1 MTVTMVEGDFPIEWL
16 YGAVAAQR
24 VGIDIETSGLSPVN
38 DRIATVQMYV
48 PGMGTIMARKLKNPI
63 NMLNLMQDR
72 QTTKIFHHAPFDLG
86 FLQRNYDVLPR
97 SIACT
102 KVAAK
107 LSDPSKIK
115 YFDPDTNK
123 GSHSLKAIVWTMF
136 QEKLDKSL
144 AVSNWFADTLSQAQL
159 NYAAKDVEYLPEILR
174 RMEVDLAKLRLLRQF
189 RRASN
194 YIPVKIDLEIKRFDD
209 IYGYA

>member
-1 MTVTMVEGDFPIEWL
+1 MVTMVEGDFPIEWL
-16 YGAVAAQR
+16 HGARAAGR
-24 VGIDIETSGLSPVN
+24 VGVDIETSGLSPVT

-48 PGMGTIMARKLKNPI
+48 PGMGTVMVRKLDNPT
-63 NMLNLMQDR
+63 NLLMLMQDR

-86 FLQRNYDVLPR
+86 FLQRNYDVLPI

-107 LSDPSKIK
+107 LSDPNRLK

-123 GSHSLKAIVWTMF
+123 GSHSLKSIVWTMF
-136 QEKLDKSL
+136 QEKLDKTL
-144 AVSNWFADTLSQAQL
+144 ATSNWFAEELDPAQVE
-159 NYAAKDVEYLPEILR
+159 YAAKDVEYLPEILR
-174 RMEVDLAKLRLLRQF
+174 RLEVDLSKLRMLRQF

-194 YIPVKIDLEIKRFDD
+194 YIPIKIDLEIKKFDN
-209 IYGYA
+209 IYGYE

>member
-1 MTVTMVEGDFPIEWL
+1 MVIMVEGDFPIEWI
-16 YGAVAAQR
+16 YGAVAAKT
-24 VGIDIETSGLSPVN
+24 VGMDIETSGLQPTV
-38 DRIATVQMYV
+38 DKIATVQMYV
-48 PGMGTIMARKLKNPI
+48 PGMGTIMVRKLNEPY
-63 NMLNLMQDR
+63 NLLKLMEDR

-86 FLQRNYDVLPR
+86 FLQRYYNVLPR
-97 SIACT
+97 TIACT

-107 LSDPSKIK
+107 LSDPQKMK

-136 QEKLDKSL
+136 QDKLNKEL
-144 AVSNWFADTLSQAQL
+144 ATSNWFVEELDPSQVE
-159 NYAAKDVEYLPEILR
+159 YAAKDVEYLPEILR

-194 YIPVKIDLEIKRFDD
+194 YIPVKIDLEIKKFGDLYS
-209 IYGYA
+209 YG